1 MHMPCKNHPETESI
15 ARCFGCQESF
25 CENCLV
31 EISGQRY
38 CGSCKVIALEDVT
51 PVLEPQGTTPC
62 HEANDAL
69 IYAII
74 SIFCFGIFL
83 GPMAIS
89 TANTAKRKIAA
100 DHSLTGTG
108 KANAAI
114 IIGTIALIFWILGL
128 AARILQN

>member
-1 MHMPCKNHPETESI
+1 MRMPCKKHPETESI

-62 HEANDAL
+62 NEANDAL

-74 SIFCFGIFL
+74 SIFCFGIFWVPWPYQQQIPPKERL
-83 GPMAIS
+83 LQI
-89 TANTAKRKIAA
+89 TA
-100 DHSLTGTG
+100 LPY
-108 KANAAI
+108 
-114 IIGTIALIFWILGL
+114 W
-128 AARILQN
+128 